1 MARDVRGRC
10 YASCLA
16 GMILI
21 FGSFLAVDGAS
32 AQDLQ
37 SLIDRLNSLE
47 RDLADTQSQV
57 FGPGAKSRSGT
68 ISSQP
73 LNSRQ
78 SEPRSQDTAF
88 QQVPMLARHQIQLQQ
103 LEGQLRDLT
112 GQVEDANYNIQ
123 QFGKRLDRLVSDVD
137 FRLQSLEAA
146 LVASPRPQASTQAD
160 SQTAGAATRTAT
172 GSASAPVRRDQRPA
186 QSPMT
191 SLNTGELVD
200 DRGTRVIGQIPVP
213 ADAAS
218 GTSTAPAKEVAAVIP
233 PPILPVGTPREQYNF
248 AFSLLFKHDYQG
260 AEAAFNA
267 FLEQHPSNGFASN
280 AQYWL
285 GETHYVRKQFE
296 QAAVAFASGYQKY
309 PEGKKAPDSLLKLAM
324 ALAKMAQTEQACLAF
339 QQLNTAFP
347 AASKKLLKR
356 ARSEERKIGC
366 GG

>member
-1 MARDVRGRC
+1 
-10 YASCLA
+10 
-16 GMILI
+16 MILI
-21 FGSFLAVDGAS
+21 FGPFLAVDGAS

-57 FGPGAKSRSGT
+57 FGPGAKPRSGT
-68 ISSQP
+68 ISSKP

-78 SEPRSQDTAF
+78 SEPRSQDSAF

-146 LVASPRPQASTQAD
+146 LLASPRPQASTQAD
-160 SQTAGAATRTAT
+160 SQTAGTAT
-172 GSASAPVRRDQRPA
+172 GTATGAATGAATGTATAPVSRDQRPA

-248 AFSLLFKHDYQG
+248 AFSLLRKHDYQG

-267 FLEQHPSNGFASN
+267 FLEQNPSDGFASN

-285 GETHYVRKQFE
+285 GETHYVRQQFE

-347 AASKKLLKR
+347 AASKNLLKR